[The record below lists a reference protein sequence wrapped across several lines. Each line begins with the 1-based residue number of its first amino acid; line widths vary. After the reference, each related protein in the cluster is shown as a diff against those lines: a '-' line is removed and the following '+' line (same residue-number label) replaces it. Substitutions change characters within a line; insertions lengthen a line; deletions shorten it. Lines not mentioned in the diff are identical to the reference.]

1 MDLGTTFCW
10 TVVGTKVLFMSIIVV
25 DGNTGYDFFFER
37 LYGHVYLLRCLC
49 FSIDSRVDITRYLH

>member
-10 TVVGTKVLFMSIIVV
+10 TVVGSNVLFMSIIVV
-25 DGNTGYDFFFER
+25 NRNTGYDFFSER

-49 FSIDSRVDITRYLH
+49 FRIDSRVDIIRYFN